1 MRFVWCGDS
10 GRTDHLEEKVSMLQ
24 REIRRLGCLINTMQA
39 DIETMH
45 AVVCSTHLAQPTRM
59 TGDDSNKKFMPSFD
73 DVPAGPAKH
82 FAHRNS
88 IPPASSRF
96 GSGVRAVPT
105 IKPSGPLDL
114 CVL

>member
-1 MRFVWCGDS
+1 MPVMQ
-10 GRTDHLEEKVSMLQ
+10 K
-24 REIRRLGCLINTMQA
+24 EISRLGSLINTMQA

-45 AVVCSTHLAQPTRM
+45 AVIHSTQPTL
-59 TGDDSNKKFMPSFD
+59 GNDKNKQFMPSFD
-73 DVPAGPAKH
+73 EIPAGPAKH